1 MDHARVSLP
10 AEDQGSPDSP
20 WLVLVADDEPEVH
33 KVTHLVLDDFR
44 FDGRGLRL
52 LDAADSQQAYEL
64 LRQHPD
70 VAVLL
75 LDVVMESEQAGL
87 HLVGRIRKELGNRFV
102 RIVLRT
108 GQPGQAPEREVVAD
122 YDINDYKEKTELT
135 ADKLTTTMYSALRA
149 YRDMRT
155 IELQRLGLENV
166 IRASGQVFAHQD
178 PHEFP
183 ATMLSQFNRL
193 LGNEAQA
200 ICCSVDEEGGP
211 SGEKRFTILDANGS
225 YRESVGHRAS
235 AVLPPTALAAMHEVC
250 RDRTHLY
257 DREMCIFHLTA
268 PGAERLLFV
277 VLKKNMTELEHQLLW
292 LFSHNASIAWD
303 NLNLHDE
310 LLDSQLEMVY
320 LLASTAETRSN
331 ESPIMCTAWVCW
343 QKCWPII
350 LAWTAPSAATCG
362 TPLRC
367 TISARS
373 AFPTPSSTSPA
384 RTPTTKP
391 GSCAGTR
398 KSASR
403 YLPNPDVRSC
413 KLAAEVAISH
423 HENWDGSG
431 YPAGLSGTDI
441 PISGRITMVADVFD
455 ALGSKRCYKDPWSEE
470 RIRDFMREQSGSK
483 FEPAIVD
490 ALLALWDQALAL
502 RSRLPD

>member
-1 MDHARVSLP
+1 MSLP
-10 AEDQGSPDSP
+10 VQDQGSPDSP

-44 FDGRGLRL
+44 FDGRGLKL
-52 LDAADSQQAYEL
+52 LDAENSDRAYEL
-64 LRQHPD
+64 LHQHPD

-87 HLVGRIRKELGNRFV
+87 QLVGRIRKELGNQFV

-135 ADKLTTTMYSALRA
+135 ADKLTTTMYAALRA

-155 IELQRLGLENV
+155 IEVQRLGLENV
-166 IRASGQVFAHQD
+166 IRASGQVFSHQD

-200 ICCSVDEEGGP
+200 ICCSVDEDDGP
-211 SGEKRFTILDANGS
+211 SGEKRFTVIDGNGS
-225 YRESVGHRAS
+225 YRDSVGQRAS
-235 AVLPPTALAAMHEVC
+235 AILPPTALAAMHEVC

-277 VLKKNMTELEHQLLW
+277 VFKKNMTELEHQLLW

-320 LLASTAETRSN
+320 LLASSAETRSS
-331 ESPIMCTAWVCW
+331 ESANHVHRVGLLAEMLANHLGLDSTFSSHLRHAAPLHDIGKIGIPDPI
-343 QKCWPII
+343 
-350 LAWTAPSAATCG
+350 LN
-362 TPLRC
+362 
-367 TISARS
+367 
-373 AFPTPSSTSPA
+373 
-384 RTPTTKP
+384 KP
-391 GSCAGTR
+391 GAHTDEEARVMRQHAEIGKQILSESKR
-398 KSASR
+398 PI
-403 YLPNPDVRSC
+403 LQ
-413 KLAAEVAISH
+413 LAAEVASSH

-431 YPAGLSGTDI
+431 YPNGLSGTDI

-455 ALGSKRCYKDPWSEE
+455 ALGSKRCYKDPWDED
-470 RIRDFMREQSGSK
+470 RIRNFMREQSGRK

-490 ALLALWDQALAL
+490 GLLALWDQAMAL